1 MRVPL
6 ARCRMPVLATLG
18 RPVTGDDRLG
28 GGPPAAGLRR
38 AAYRQPF
45 TAMPSVPPT
54 VSILAYLPLAVGVAA
69 GGIAI
74 AIGKQCQAVLG
85 YVTYRLLTVF

>member
-6 ARCRMPVLATLG
+6 ARCRNACIGDARQARDWRRPPGGQTSGG
-18 RPVTGDDRLG
+18 RPTPRGV
-28 GGPPAAGLRR
+28 PS
-38 AAYRQPF
+38 PF

-54 VSILAYLPLAVGVAA
+54 VSVLAYLPLAVGVAA

-74 AIGKQCQAVLG
+74 AIGEQRQAVLG
-85 YVTYRLLTVF
+85 YVTYRLITVF

>member
-6 ARCRMPVLATLG
+6 ARCRNACIGDARQARDWRRPPGGRTSGG
-18 RPVTGDDRLG
+18 RPTPRGV
-28 GGPPAAGLRR
+28 PS
-38 AAYRQPF
+38 PF

-54 VSILAYLPLAVGVAA
+54 VSVLAYLPLAVGVAA

-74 AIGKQCQAVLG
+74 AIGEQRQAVLG
-85 YVTYRLLTVF
+85 YVTYRLITVF